1 MFNFIK
7 AYDHIFPQFEGRELD
22 GKNQLSKA
30 KNKPPS
36 RDTFNMTDFLFQEL
50 FPLRPDTTKYRQ
62 LTNEFV
68 SSAKFEGQ
76 DILKV
81 RPEALTLLAS
91 EAIRDIS
98 HLLRSS
104 HLEQLAKILADPAAS
119 KNDKFVAL
127 ELIKNANISAAG
139 ILPMCQD
146 TGTAIAMCTK
156 GQQIW
161 TGFND
166 EEFIS

>member
-1 MFNFIK
+1 
-7 AYDHIFPQFEGRELD
+7 
-22 GKNQLSKA
+22 
-30 KNKPPS
+30 
-36 RDTFNMTDFLFQEL
+36 MTDFLFQEL
-50 FPLRPDTTKYRQ
+50 FPLGPDTTKYRQ

-104 HLEQLAKILADPAAS
+104 HLEQLGKILNDPAAS

-146 TGTAIAMCTK
+146 TGTAKNIEIERTQNASLSVWVQH
-156 GQQIW
+156 G
-161 TGFND
+161 TGVQRAKTNNAQKQW
-166 EEFIS
+166 